1 MTSFK
6 IPYQNLI
13 RPSGIDVEVDK
24 KWIKE
29 MDLQKKK
36 KKSNQGLNLAK
47 KVQQQRKIS
56 LQVLLLIDQIII
68 FKLQQNG

>member
-1 MTSFK
+1 M
-6 IPYQNLI
+6 
-13 RPSGIDVEVDK
+13 DK
-24 KWIKE
+24 R
-29 MDLQKKK
+29 DGLTKKK

>member
-13 RPSGIDVEVDK
+13 RPSGIDFEVDK

-36 KKSNQGLNLAK
+36 KRSNQGLNLEK

-56 LQVLLLIDQIII
+56 LQVLLLIDQMII

>member
-1 MTSFK
+1 
-6 IPYQNLI
+6 
-13 RPSGIDVEVDK
+13 
-24 KWIKE
+24 

-36 KKSNQGLNLAK
+36 KRSNQGLNLEK

-56 LQVLLLIDQIII
+56 LQVLLLIDQMII